1 MENKGK
7 KGEFNMAEQEKPQCH
22 LFTGLLIGSML
33 GALGGIFFAPKP
45 GKELRSDIK
54 KKGRDVLKE
63 AKDIY
68 ADVGTKAKEIIG
80 EVKHRAKELKKE
92 AEDTGEKIAG
102 EVQEKIGQ
110 VEKVLG
116 A

>member
-1 MENKGK
+1 
-7 KGEFNMAEQEKPQCH
+7 MAEQEKPQCH
-22 LFTGLLIGSML
+22 LVMGLFIGC
-33 GALGGIFFAPKP
+33 ALGVLAGIFFAPKP

-54 KKGRDVLKE
+54 KKGKDVLKD

-80 EVKHRAKELKKE
+80 EVKHRANELKKQ
-92 AEDTGEKIAG
+92 AEDTGEKIEG

-110 VEKVLG
+110 AEKIFET
-116 A
+116 